1 VVDSTFRRIK
11 FFDTQTGYLVSNQ
24 GTIYSEH
31 IKKELKQM
39 PNKDG
44 YPVVHLRCAQSG
56 LDGRYFV
63 HRLVAEYFVDG
74 DKTLSVDHIDGNK
87 LNNKASNLCY
97 MDIKDNIKKY
107 HVDKFFHGKKRKLPS
122 GRRSN
127 VFSADQVILM
137 RDLAEKGVP
146 ISDIAKQM
154 GEKYNYI
161 YAVVKY
167 KVHKYV

>member
-24 GTIYSEH
+24 GTIYSDR
-31 IKKELKQM
+31 IKRELKHQL
-39 PNKDG
+39 NKDG
-44 YPVVHLRCAQSG
+44 YPSVHIRCAELGIDS
-56 LDGRYFV
+56 RFFV

-74 DKTLSVDHIDGNK
+74 DKTLSVDHIDGDK

-107 HVDKFFHGKKRKLPS
+107 HIEKFFKGKKEKLPS
-122 GRRSN
+122 GRRTN
-127 VFSADQVILM
+127 VFSVDQVIQI
-137 RDLAEKGVP
+137 RELAKNGVSIP
-146 ISDIAKQM
+146 DIAKQF
-154 GEKYNYI
+154 GEHYNSI